1 MVHVGG
7 REYELE
13 CVKIREKVYRALIIA
28 ILTIHIGNLNNFYK

>member
-7 REYELE
+7 REYEFE